1 MIWLSKKLPFYKN
14 TNILN
19 PTNSLY
25 SPDQLEP
32 ITEVELYPRLFD
44 KLREVHLIFNDT
56 QGIVGEMGKPGVDEF
71 INLCVQKYSPE
82 SLDIVS
88 NIKSSEAYSNYV
100 INPYDIPNNI

>member
-1 MIWLSKKLPFYKN
+1 
-14 TNILN
+14 
-19 PTNSLY
+19 
-25 SPDQLEP
+25 
-32 ITEVELYPRLFD
+32 
-44 KLREVHLIFNDT
+44 
-56 QGIVGEMGKPGVDEF
+56 MGKPGVDEF